1 RQRKR
6 EWITTLP
13 VILRD
18 LAPSSGFDPQ
28 AVWRREQELDEEEQR
43 KAAEEAASSSKKDKD
58 SGKKA
63 KKEKKVTVSKGAAI
77 IEEAEKKREKK
88 EVEVDMQRITSKKR
102 LDLLMEILSAAVARK
117 ERSLAFDVFWAI
129 ESNKLYQED
138 KSKDKKDKKDK
149 KGKDGGSPKL
159 AEKSPHAELLS
170 KHKAALKTV
179 KEWRAA
185 EDMIQCQLTV
195 MSDRLPPLS
204 PFTSDFRLDPWQ
216 KRVLRLIDQ
225 RKSVVISAP
234 TSSGKTII
242 STYVAALGR
251 L

>member
-1 RQRKR
+1 MDLSLAQLPGKFVWNRRQRKR

-102 LDLLMEILSAAVARK
+102 EGAAY
-117 ERSLAFDVFWAI
+117 VFCY
-129 ESNKLYQED
+129 S
-138 KSKDKKDKKDK
+138 
-149 KGKDGGSPKL
+149 
-159 AEKSPHAELLS
+159 
-170 KHKAALKTV
+170 
-179 KEWRAA
+179 
-185 EDMIQCQLTV
+185 
-195 MSDRLPPLS
+195 
-204 PFTSDFRLDPWQ
+204 F
-216 KRVLRLIDQ
+216 
-225 RKSVVISAP
+225 
-234 TSSGKTII
+234 
-242 STYVAALGR
+242 
-251 L
+251 